1 MRYATSTTPPQRA
14 TALRLGTYCCTACA
28 IYAHFSACTSCCPSA
43 ATLPTAA
50 CSTPLLHLL
59 GSPTSCCCSAVDRS
73 ASASLVAPPTCAAVL
88 RAVLC
93 CAPPRPAARSTSAGA
108 SQTATAADVLSR
120 LVSIGGVALALQ
132 LRLTTPLLQ
141 SFPAPNYYVS
151 CHVSASLTHARP

>member
-50 CSTPLLHLL
+50 CSTPLVHLL
-59 GSPTSCCCSAVDRS
+59 GSPTRCCSALDRS

-88 RAVLC
+88 LCCAVLC
-93 CAPPRPAARSTSAGA
+93 STLSCRALDLCRRV
-108 SQTATAADVLSR
+108 TADVLSR

-132 LRLTTPLLQ
+132 LRLTTPMLQ

>member
-1 MRYATSTTPPQRA
+1 MQHLRYATSITPPQRA
-14 TALRLGTYCCTACA
+14 TTLRLGTYCCTACA

-50 CSTPLLHLL
+50 CSTPLVHLL
-59 GSPTSCCCSAVDRS
+59 GSPTPRCSAVDRS

-88 RAVLC
+88 CAVLC
-93 CAPPRPAARSTSAGA
+93 STLSCRALDLCRRV
-108 SQTATAADVLSR
+108 TATAADVLSR